1 MYKPG
6 SYGLLILDI
15 VFPKT
20 KNRFD
25 LSTEIR
31 EVDNKIK
38 EHLLAAGPK
47 LIEPFN
53 RKKGGALPILYNEDF
68 ICIPIENEELVKQVD
83 KMIK

>member
-1 MYKPG
+1 LI
-6 SYGLLILDI
+6 SY
-15 VFPKT
+15 FQRQ

-38 EHLLAAGPK
+38 VHFLTADEKP
-47 LIEPFN
+47 IEPFN

-68 ICIPIENEELVKQVD
+68 IWIPIENEELVKQVD

>member
-6 SYGLLILDI
+6 FYELLILDI
-15 VFPKT
+15 VFPKI

-38 EHLLAAGPK
+38 VCFLAAAAKP
-47 LIEPFN
+47 IEPFN
-53 RKKGGALPILYNEDF
+53 RKKEGALPILYNEDF
-68 ICIPIENEELVKQVD
+68 ICILL
-83 KMIK
+83 KMKNL